1 MGNCGSNPK
10 TSEGPEPVSMPE
22 PAPVP
27 VTEEVKV
34 GAIEETPVED
44 NKSLNTLL
52 NEVICF
58 SLKINLFEIVYCC
71 TV

>member
-10 TSEGPEPVSMPE
+10 TNEGLEPVSVPE
-22 PAPVP
+22 SAPEP

-34 GAIEETPVED
+34 GATEETPVED

-52 NEVICF
+52 NEVISI
-58 SLKINLFEIVYCC
+58 SLKINLFFLHKQ
-71 TV
+71 T